1 MTITPTISAQSLE
14 DRISNLIA
22 AGEVSYGDSKVDFM
36 RIEQRPGK
44 RYIKLVCEHYRKD
57 DMSKQHGSVWC
68 FIDKETGEVY
78 KPASFKTPAK
88 HVRYR
93 LMDDK
98 SYQKALSRADWA
110 GGWLYIR

>member
-1 MTITPTISAQSLE
+1 MTITPIVSAQSLE

-22 AGEVSYGDSKVDFM
+22 AGEVSYGDSKAELM
-36 RIEQRPGK
+36 RIEQLPGK
-44 RYIKLVCEHYRKD
+44 RYIKLICTHYRKD
-57 DMSKQHGSVWC
+57 DMRKSHGSVWC

-78 KPASFKTPAK
+78 KPASFKAPAK

-98 SYQKALSRADWA
+98 SYQDALSRADWA